1 MPVSRQPIRIWGAV
15 VRPGQNEAQCRS
27 ILHSGCS
34 RAQFA
39 LQQGIFGDMWALSA
53 KNSVKFDEHTE
64 ITCKRLKHD
73 CESQVFLLTK
83 CSRNRQKRYRFC
95 LGASSDRAFVSM
107 MDGPFPSHSR
117 DTITREDLSAEW
129 LYPILFRRNVGL
141 VVGSERDRL

>member
-39 LQQGIFGDMWALSA
+39 LQQGIFGETCERCLRKTLSNLINTPKLRA
-53 KNSVKFDEHTE
+53 NVSNMIANH
-64 ITCKRLKHD
+64 RY
-73 CESQVFLLTK
+73 FLLTK

-117 DTITREDLSAEW
+117 DTITREDLSAE
-129 LYPILFRRNVGL
+129 
-141 VVGSERDRL
+141 